1 MIIVDC
7 NKGIEGA
14 LKIYKSK
21 VRATKQVELLRE
33 RESFT
38 KKSVKERI
46 QKLKAIYKQENEHLH
61 HYPKNSMRKG
71 NY

>member
-7 NKGIEGA
+7 KKGIEGA
-14 LKIYKSK
+14 LKVYKSK

-38 KKSVKERI
+38 KKSVKERKG
-46 QKLKAIYKQENEHLH
+46 KLKAIYKGRNEN
-61 HYPKNSMRKG
+61 RI
-71 NY
+71 